1 MQIKKIELTDE
12 ERKVLR
18 TLARSG
24 AMSPSKV
31 SAETLI
37 LPGKTLNLLKNMAD
51 VGLVFLRDDPASADG
66 RVVVLTAQARDLLA
80 LDAA

>member
-1 MQIKKIELTDE
+1 MQIKKIELNDK

-24 AMSPSKV
+24 AMSPGRV

-37 LPGKTLNLLKNMAD
+37 LPGETLNLLKALAD
-51 VGLVFLRDDPASADG
+51 AGMVVLRDDPASADG
-66 RVVVLTAQARDLLA
+66 QLVAITGQARDFLELEA
-80 LDAA
+80 